1 MVNAFVKHLALFG
14 NIWIEQFLEHPR
26 IRPAKA
32 VNCSAVGHHCLRR
45 ARPGCWHCHC
55 FFIIHRIIV
64 NIIISL
70 YLMLLSVR
78 SFQGLTFKIGN
89 VKRMSPASKAGLS
102 KMDYLIS
109 VTNDGFVIIL
119 LHYKDSL
126 DFNLNLDQRTSS
138 VQYDPRRDGQ
148 RDQEFRRH
156 SSLGVWEVDTLAS
169 CFPRE
174 AIISQQDCNAKQE
187 FKQRVWL

>member
-1 MVNAFVKHLALFG
+1 MPHIDCTILRTSSPSTCKDPQLQCRGASQSAEGATRLAL
-14 NIWIEQFLEHPR
+14 IVI
-26 IRPAKA
+26 
-32 VNCSAVGHHCLRR
+32 V
-45 ARPGCWHCHC
+45 
-55 FFIIHRIIV
+55 FIIHWNQSIIV
-64 NIIISL
+64 SIIISL

-109 VTNDGFVIIL
+109 VTNDGFVIL

-138 VQYDPRRDGQ
+138 VQYDPRWDGQ

-169 CFPRE
+169 CFPRV
-174 AIISQQDCNAKQE
+174 AIISQQDCNAKKKSLNKGYFK
-187 FKQRVWL
+187 FKQRVL

>member
-1 MVNAFVKHLALFG
+1 MPHIDCTILRTSSPSTCKDPQLQCRGASQSAEGATRLAL
-14 NIWIEQFLEHPR
+14 IVI
-26 IRPAKA
+26 
-32 VNCSAVGHHCLRR
+32 V
-45 ARPGCWHCHC
+45 
-55 FFIIHRIIV
+55 FIIHWNQSIIV
-64 NIIISL
+64 SIIIYL

-126 DFNLNLDQRTSS
+126 DFNLNLDQRTSG
-138 VQYDPRRDGQ
+138 VQYDPRWDGQ